1 MATPT
6 ARRAF
11 TLIELLIVV
20 AIIAIL
26 AAIAVPNFLEAQ
38 TRAKVSRAKADLRTM
53 AVAIEAYSV
62 DASRYPDIPRGAPS
76 FSPPAYPVKGSP
88 DYAIRTLPLLSTPVA
103 YIAQGILADPFAERR
118 NDVVFF
124 GYANLRAIE
133 VNPDLNA
140 IGIVSPTDEEFG
152 KYRSHGYVLVCVGPD
167 RLDFLLN
174 SGADPEQGPVRVF
187 QYLTN
192 RQAGLGLNFVYDP
205 TNGTVSVGDII
216 RTAEGEAR

>member
-1 MATPT
+1 MYTQSG
-6 ARRAF
+6 F

-26 AAIAVPNFLEAQ
+26 AAIGVPNFLEAQ

-53 AVAIEAYSV
+53 AVAIEGYSV

-76 FSPPAYPVKGSP
+76 FSPPPYPVKGSP

-133 VNPDLNA
+133 ANPDLNA
-140 IGIVSPTDEEFG
+140 IGIVSP
-152 KYRSHGYVLVCVGPD
+152 
-167 RLDFLLN
+167 
-174 SGADPEQGPVRVF
+174 A
-187 QYLTN
+187 LT
-192 RQAGLGLNFVYDP
+192 
-205 TNGTVSVGDII
+205 
-216 RTAEGEAR
+216 